1 MKLSEPRVWKS
12 EGGKFMCLACKDGR
26 QRDLRSAL
34 RHENINDHLT
44 ATSFYLA
51 PIEADSVSATFE
63 SNFHSEIPSGPLSM
77 ALQGIASN
85 STNSPPPPCSNPFAP
100 SNVHEPFLDFGVLG
114 DERSN
119 WQLEPA
125 GFDSAVSASAASL
138 EDWLADQRSND
149 GSSDDSSSQGDV
161 DSDTETFDSEIALG
175 RQHARYSKTFE
186 KENPNWFPWPD
197 KETCILDVLRHLPGS
212 MFSQTQYETILW
224 TIHSLGVNN
233 VPTIDAI
240 RSFEA
245 EIQRRCGI
253 RSLRFEGLW
262 SFIPSYFNLKM
273 FGQSYIIANARQ
285 LGFDNIIGFNA
296 REKVLR
302 EAIKLKCST
311 ARAQLRTNII
321 HTISGKKRYPLDRA
335 TVFLAEKLKRG
346 GVTNKLKVEY
356 ILRVALLRRFASDD
370 AQEDTRRGKQQHE
383 QDEEDT
389 AGDDSDGERPTKRKK
404 KNTFWDR
411 RDAYI
416 ADKIKRNGNQMDNA
430 GWKLFLSN
438 LVQQDIEQWGP
449 LDSHIAKLQQK
460 GFTLLPWDARNGLLL
475 LDKQG
480 HIFAGATSSRDPGWV
495 QVTTDAFDMVSHTR
509 RACAFMRKQLNH
521 RRGRLP
527 ALARGISY
535 GGGQQVPMAL
545 RSLKVNDAA
554 LSHLMDKPSIRHIA
568 GLQSQL
574 LHTFAPRLGA
584 YYKETLNALLESQ
597 PGLACNFHNS
607 DFACLTV
614 NFGPNTICLDHT
626 DFVNLATGLC
636 AITALGDFDSKRGGH
651 LIFWDLKLILEFPN
665 PSEGTKGITHTIFCR
680 RVISMG

>member
-1 MKLSEPRVWKS
+1 MSTSRSLT
-12 EGGKFMCLACKDGR
+12 LAC
-26 QRDLRSAL
+26 L
-34 RHENINDHLT
+34 E
-44 ATSFYLA
+44 
-51 PIEADSVSATFE
+51 
-63 SNFHSEIPSGPLSM
+63 
-77 ALQGIASN
+77 
-85 STNSPPPPCSNPFAP
+85 TN
-100 SNVHEPFLDFGVLG
+100 G
-114 DERSN
+114 
-119 WQLEPA
+119 QT
-125 GFDSAVSASAASL
+125 
-138 EDWLADQRSND
+138 
-149 GSSDDSSSQGDV
+149 GSSNLQASIPQYLQARPPLKTGWQTDV
-161 DSDTETFDSEIALG
+161 NSEIALG

-197 KETCILDVLRHLPGS
+197 K
-212 MFSQTQYETILW
+212 
-224 TIHSLGVNN
+224 
-233 VPTIDAI
+233 
-240 RSFEA
+240 EA

-335 TVFLAEKLKRG
+335 AVFLAEKLKRG

-430 GWKLFLSN
+430 GWKLN

-449 LDSHIAKLQQK
+449 LDGHRFPIIRKTCQQCK
-460 GFTLLPWDARNGLLL
+460 KPT
-475 LDKQG
+475 
-480 HIFAGATSSRDPGWV
+480 IFSTAGIRC
-495 QVTTDAFDMVSHTR
+495 F
-509 RACAFMRKQLNH
+509 CLF
-521 RRGRLP
+521 
-527 ALARGISY
+527 
-535 GGGQQVPMAL
+535 L
-545 RSLKVNDAA
+545 RS
-554 LSHLMDKPSIRHIA
+554 
-568 GLQSQL
+568 
-574 LHTFAPRLGA
+574 
-584 YYKETLNALLESQ
+584 
-597 PGLACNFHNS
+597 
-607 DFACLTV
+607 
-614 NFGPNTICLDHT
+614 
-626 DFVNLATGLC
+626 
-636 AITALGDFDSKRGGH
+636 FDS
-651 LIFWDLKLILEFPN
+651 FPTSATPICN
-665 PSEGTKGITHTIFCR
+665 VSG
-680 RVISMG
+680 S